1 MDGFTE
7 GRATNNILNF
17 SSFGQEENA
26 FSIYIFKTFAEHRDQ
41 VKQTLSVCTIVTNYF
56 FLL

>member
-1 MDGFTE
+1 MDGLTE

-41 VKQTLSVCTIVTNYF
+41 VKQTLSVCTIVTN
-56 FLL
+56 